1 MEKETI
7 VNLDDAPA
15 PVIADTPKRGKKAVE
30 QVEDRVTQTG
40 FSGKMV
46 RVIINEGTDDMGKEP
61 VDVGV
66 NGKVWRIKRN
76 EEVLIPEEVF
86 GVIKD
91 AVQISYAHN
100 SVGIEER
107 KVHRFSF
114 QTLGNE

>member
-1 MEKETI
+1 MNQENI
-7 VNLDDAPA
+7 VTLDDAPA
-15 PVIADTPKRGKKAVE
+15 PVVADAPKRGKKAE
-30 QVEDRVTQTG
+30 TAERRITDEG

-76 EEVLIPEEVF
+76 EEVLIPVEVF
-86 GVIKD
+86 GVIKN
-91 AVQISYAHN
+91 AVQVSYAHGT
-100 SVGIEER
+100 SGVEER

>member
-1 MEKETI
+1 MAQENI
-7 VNLDDAPA
+7 ISLDDAPA
-15 PVIADTPKRGKKAVE
+15 PMVADTPKKGKKAEPVE
-30 QVEDRVTQTG
+30 HKPVDEG

-66 NGKVWRIKRN
+66 NGKAWRIKRN
-76 EEVLIPEEVF
+76 EEVLIPVEVF
-86 GVIKD
+86 GVIKN

>member
-1 MEKETI
+1 MTQENI

-15 PVIADTPKRGKKAVE
+15 PVIADTPKRGRKSAEPVE
-30 QVEDRVTQTG
+30 ERVTQTG

-86 GVIKD
+86 GVIKN
-91 AVQISYAHN
+91 AIQVSYAH
-100 SVGIEER
+100 SSTGIEER